1 MPEVVITICICTS
14 TMALLFILIQGLL
27 EARQELR
34 TLLFKSKDRLKD
46 LLFLDIALDSTVR
59 TVIER
64 GYEELNNAR
73 PEVNLTYQQLLFAIC
88 YVQFVLFLTNFYPI
102 FFSTYVL
109 LLISF
114 CNLYIFLI
122 TSLIAENY
130 VLHHFGS

>member
-1 MPEVVITICICTS
+1 MPEVVITICACTS
-14 TMALLFILIQGLL
+14 TLALLFILIQGLL

-102 FFSTYVL
+102 F
-109 LLISF
+109 
-114 CNLYIFLI
+114 
-122 TSLIAENY
+122 SL
-130 VLHHFGS
+130 HTCCF